1 MAAQIIKIA
10 EETSPRKL
18 FVWAL
23 DWPGW
28 CRSGRDLGSAHE
40 ALLAAADRYALV
52 AAGAGIEFPAVAKFE
67 TVAQVEGGSGTAFGV
82 PSVIIDDDRRAVNST
97 EATRLAALVAASW
110 CMFDAVASAAPEAL
124 RKGPR
129 GGGRDTSKIVAHVD
143 EADRAYAREIGIKQ
157 KPPADHR
164 EVEALRSAILDVLV
178 RLSDGS
184 PLADRKWP
192 QRYAARRIAWHALDH
207 AWEIE
212 DKANLPAA
220 GHGLAGGFRAAKGG
234 SR

>member
-1 MAAQIIKIA
+1 MAARSIKIA
-10 EETSPRKL
+10 GETSPRKV

-52 AAGAGIEFPAVAKFE
+52 AAGAGIEFPPVSKFE
-67 TVAQVEGGSGTAFGV
+67 PVAQVEGGSGTAFGV

-97 EATRLAALVAASW
+97 EAARLAALVASSW
-110 CMFDAVASAAPEAL
+110 LVFDAAASAAPETL

-143 EADRAYAREIGIKQ
+143 EADGAYAREIGIKQ
-157 KPPADHR
+157 KPPADHAA
-164 EVEALRSAILDVLV
+164 VEAMRASILEVLA
-178 RLSDGS
+178 RPSDGS

-212 DKANLPAA
+212 D
-220 GHGLAGGFRAAKGG
+220 R
-234 SR
+234 SD